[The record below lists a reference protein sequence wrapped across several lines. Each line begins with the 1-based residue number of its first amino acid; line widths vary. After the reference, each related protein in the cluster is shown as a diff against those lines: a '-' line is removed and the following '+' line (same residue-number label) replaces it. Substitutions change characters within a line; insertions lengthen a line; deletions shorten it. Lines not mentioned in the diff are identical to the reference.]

1 MAIKRTRFSRSWTI
15 GPLAVTTLAFK
26 SLADLVAQPSWS
38 VLMDG
43 KEPQPVS

>member
-1 MAIKRTRFSRSWTI
+1 MAIMGTRSSRSWTTVA
-15 GPLAVTTLAFK
+15 LAVSTWAFK
-26 SLADLVAQPSWS
+26 SIADLEAQPSWS